1 MSNSVIIIAGLI
13 IIATLMLASFIAR
26 TFRKAGPNEAIII
39 YGIRGPRVI
48 KGGAAVIL
56 PVVENCR
63 QLSLELMSFDVAPQQ
78 AQVLGL
84 GRRLVRSG
92 RRHVEERDAETSDLL
107 G

>member
-56 PVVENCR
+56 PVLENCR
-63 QLSLELMSFDVAPQQ
+63 QPSL
-78 AQVLGL
+78 
-84 GRRLVRSG
+84 
-92 RRHVEERDAETSDLL
+92 
-107 G
+107 